1 MRQNMEELA
10 ATQEELSR
18 KETEYQKV
26 IEKLKGEVERLTY
39 KTSEKV
45 RVTG

>member
-1 MRQNMEELA
+1 MEELA

-18 KETEYQKV
+18 KETESQKV
-26 IEKLKGEVERLTY
+26 IEALKGEVERLTP